1 MSQIRC
7 VLFDL
12 GGVLV
17 RFHGVERLAEWLGD
31 AEVAEEHWRRWLGS
45 GSLRAFETGR
55 LSPEEFATSF
65 LAEFELDLTP
75 AQVLDEMRGFVTG
88 AFEGAAELLDELR
101 PHYLVACLSNTNGLH
116 APWMLGELGLGRR
129 LHRTFLSFETG
140 CLKPDPEAFEHVCR
154 ELALAPGE
162 ILFFDDAPPN
172 VEAARTLGFEAIR
185 VRSPAECRDE
195 LERRGLLPVP
205 PPPPRDAGAD

>member
-1 MSQIRC
+1 MLTSRIRC

-31 AEVAEEHWRRWLGS
+31 AEAAEEHWRTWLES
-45 GSLRAFETGR
+45 GSLRALETGR
-55 LSPEEFATSF
+55 LTPERFATSF
-65 LAEFELDLTP
+65 LAEFPLDLTP
-75 AQVLDEMRGFVTG
+75 AQVLREMRGFVTG
-88 AFEGAAELLDELR
+88 VFEGATELLDELR

-129 LHRTFLSFETG
+129 LDRAFLSFETG
-140 CLKPDPEAFEHVCR
+140 LLKPDPEAFEHVRR
-154 ELALAPGE
+154 ELELPPAE

-172 VEAARTLGFEAIR
+172 VEAARAAGFQ
-185 VRSPAECRDE
+185 AERARGLEDCRRE
-195 LERRGLLPVP
+195 LERRGLM
-205 PPPPRDAGAD
+205 RAAG